1 MGIVEN
7 VVGMIIENAGDMIIE
22 NVGGM
27 KIDLMV
33 IAKADLILPTMN
45 DRRSNRGFDDVRR
58 NNNSDDYRRR
68 NNDTGSTGVS
78 SGSRKEESF
87 PPLAPPPTDP
97 APAPQQQASTAKHA
111 QEKDAPNEKSK
122 EKEET
127 EKAVELK
134 RIQKEEE
141 EKKRQAEELQKQK
154 EDEELLLKF
163 LSLKDNEL
171 LDFCKDNESTLGNQ
185 IETLTNSLFKEHK
198 DASWTSTH
206 KSALQYL
213 IPPNDMSKQLDVLF
227 AIQKY
232 CHSINF
238 PKENDKNAIHTY
250 FELMLS
256 EDIVSYESFF
266 DWKDDERKAHE
277 KGKMKA
283 IIQTMDWFQ
292 FLEDMMARMM
302 KKSIMTKRKNM
313 KMAFKD
319 VTLFLM
325 YCV

>member
-1 MGIVEN
+1 MG
-7 VVGMIIENAGDMIIE
+7 
-22 NVGGM
+22 
-27 KIDLMV
+27 
-33 IAKADLILPTMN
+33 
-45 DRRSNRGFDDVRR
+45 
-58 NNNSDDYRRR
+58 
-68 NNDTGSTGVS
+68 
-78 SGSRKEESF
+78 
-87 PPLAPPPTDP
+87 
-97 APAPQQQASTAKHA
+97 
-111 QEKDAPNEKSK
+111 
-122 EKEET
+122 
-127 EKAVELK
+127 
-134 RIQKEEE
+134 IQKEEE

-154 EDEELLLKF
+154 EDK
-163 LSLKDNEL
+163 
-171 LDFCKDNESTLGNQ
+171 ESTLGNQ

-266 DWKDDERKAHE
+266 DWKDDEQKAHE

-292 FLEDMMARMM
+292 FLEDMMAPDDEEEYYDEEEEYEDG
-302 KKSIMTKRKNM
+302 
-313 KMAFKD
+313 F
-319 VTLFLM
+319 
-325 YCV
+325 